1 MGRETFLGSYMA
13 ALTLTEVKLHL
24 RVDHSAEDAL
34 IQQYMAAAHDE
45 VEQFLARTVPWDVT
59 SASPEGTYP
68 AAVKNAELMIIGGL
82 YAYRED
88 RFVGTIQTT
97 NPALMMLLFP
107 YRVGLGV

>member
-1 MGRETFLGSYMA
+1 MA
-13 ALTLTEVKLHL
+13 ALTLSEVKLHL
-24 RVDHSAEDAL
+24 RVDHNAEDAL

-45 VEQFLARTVPWDVT
+45 VEQFLGRAVPWDVT

-88 RFVGTIQTT
+88 RFVGTIQTN
-97 NPALMMLLFP
+97 NPAVMMLLFP
-107 YRVGLGV
+107 YRMGLGV